1 MKLLFHRP
9 KNQLACDHE
18 TYYKGNSHD
27 LLDVA
32 NIRQI
37 YDPDLYFRE
46 DQQTWTERGSVQ
58 ASGCKHGEKNL
69 PFHQP
74 FWGTLWY
81 FYIPHVPFNTP
92 LLKIVSYWM

>member
-1 MKLLFHRP
+1 MKTMKLLFHRP

-18 TYYKGNSHD
+18 TYHKGNNHD

-46 DQQTWTERGSVQ
+46 DQQTWDRAGLDRHL
-58 ASGCKHGEKNL
+58 AANMGETF
-69 PFHQP
+69 PFTNHL
-74 FWGTLWY
+74 G
-81 FYIPHVPFNTP
+81 V
-92 LLKIVSYWM
+92 LLHPTCTQ

>member
-1 MKLLFHRP
+1 MKTMKLLFHRP

-18 TYYKGNSHD
+18 TYHKGNSHD

-46 DQQTWTERGSVQ
+46 DQQTWTERGLTGIWLQ
-58 ASGCKHGEKNL
+58 T
-69 PFHQP
+69 
-74 FWGTLWY
+74 WGKPSLSPTIWGY
-81 FYIPHVPFNTP
+81 FYIPCTQ
-92 LLKIVSYWM
+92 